1 MGQKLILN
9 SVEVLGANYQ
19 NILKMYLEKDGY
31 INKSSENFKE
41 WGNYCRA
48 TKYDLPYIHIEY
60 NNDLDS
66 LSTLAHELGHAM
78 DFMGLKP
85 EEWYIAINNDNVFV
99 NETIAVVNQVLLYF
113 QALKNAAI
121 MGEKNFYNYV
131 KKTSYFRNIFL
142 FNWIYFSI

>member
-1 MGQKLILN
+1 M
-9 SVEVLGANYQ
+9 
-19 NILKMYLEKDGY
+19 
-31 INKSSENFKE
+31 
-41 WGNYCRA
+41 
-48 TKYDLPYIHIEY
+48 
-60 NNDLDS
+60 
-66 LSTLAHELGHAM
+66 AHELGHAM

-131 KKTSYFRNIFL
+131 KKQVISEIFFKCMKIL
-142 FNWIYFSI
+142 IIF